1 MSSFRDQLG
10 EDWLRYQH
18 HLDAASPS
26 IITSQSTPQP
36 QPLPNGLNATTTCPS
51 TSPGPRPS
59 SSPSQETPELLPPP
73 LLLSE
78 DMDEDP
84 DTEST
89 LQWPGHGS
97 RPTESILQDSTVDG
111 PLVDATGQSPGSHV
125 SVGGESLHTKE
136 EEEEEDLGG
145 RDEKRKTILHD
156 ATFAHHISFFSPLV
170 DLCHPLLVG
179 VLSDREEDDSVS
191 LREQWSS
198 RRRREVFLRIKQ
210 GLVLEVDVQHGQ
222 ERCRL
227 ELGSLVQVETME
239 AAWTREVRRWRQR
252 AGCVCAKGRAVRA

>member
-26 IITSQSTPQP
+26 INTSQSTPQH

-51 TSPGPRPS
+51 ISPGPWPS
-59 SSPSQETPELLPPP
+59 SSPSLESPELHPPP

-78 DMDEDP
+78 DVDEDP

-97 RPTESILQDSTVDG
+97 RPTESTLQDSAVDG

-125 SVGGESLHTKE
+125 SAGGESLHTKE

-145 RDEKRKTILHD
+145 RDEKRKTILHY
-156 ATFAHHISFFSPLV
+156 ATFAHYISFFSLLV

-179 VLSDREEDDSVS
+179 VLSDREEDDSVG

-198 RRRREVFLRIKQ
+198 RRREVFLRVKQ
-210 GLVLEVDVQHGQ
+210 GLMLEVDVQHGQ

-227 ELGSLVQVETME
+227 ELGSLVQVETTE
-239 AAWTREVRRWRQR
+239 AAWTREVRRRER
-252 AGCVCAKGRAVRA
+252 RVGLKG

>member
-26 IITSQSTPQP
+26 INTSQSTPQP

-51 TSPGPRPS
+51 TSPRPRPS
-59 SSPSQETPELLPPP
+59 SSPSLEAPELLPPP
-73 LLLSE
+73 LLSSE
-78 DMDEDP
+78 DVDEDP

-89 LQWPGHGS
+89 LQWPGHS
-97 RPTESILQDSTVDG
+97 SQPTESTLQDSTVDG
-111 PLVDATGQSPGSHV
+111 PLVDTTGQSPGSHV
-125 SVGGESLHTKE
+125 SAGGESLHTKE

-145 RDEKRKTILHD
+145 RNEKRKTILRD
-156 ATFAHHISFFSPLV
+156 ATFAHHISFFSLLV

-179 VLSDREEDDSVS
+179 VLSDREEDDG

-198 RRRREVFLRIKQ
+198 RRRREVFLRVKQ

-227 ELGSLVQVETME
+227 ELGSLVQVETTE
-239 AAWTREVRRWRQR
+239 AAWTREVKQQGQW
-252 AGCVCAKGRAVRA
+252 VVPKG